1 MELKRRIIDLKCY
14 LTSLFII
21 ILPFLYTEE
30 TLDPVL
36 SLRFFL
42 FSILVLILT
51 LLNFKKK
58 IDISLLRHSIVL
70 CFLSLISIFCIS
82 TLFLNNVIS
91 EAIYVTIKLAL
102 FLFYLINITDI
113 LKDDLCRNRLFI
125 SISLFSIICSVLYLF
140 QVTNLYFYHSDRS
153 KWFFI
158 TDLTKLA
165 ATMANKNL
173 LSSALFL
180 TIPFSFYN
188 LYSCKK
194 IVRII
199 SILSL
204 MLIPIVF
211 FFTNSK
217 ATLLGLFILILSIL
231 VLKLL
236 PKTFVKVF
244 YYSVIFTFLI
254 SCFSIVYIND
264 YKSSF
269 SLKLKDHLI
278 EYSNNEELF
287 NDKRS
292 SFGTRINLYKNTLD
306 LIKKNPILGVGP
318 GNWKIQHGKYS
329 LYRTLGED
337 GRKLVQ
343 RPHNDF
349 LWIASESGIIS
360 GIIYLLI
367 FIIALKNIH
376 FKIYKKD
383 DKKVLFNYSVF
394 GVLLGYFSISLFD
407 FPLERITH
415 NILFVILL
423 SYIISLSKKSQ
434 LNVSN
439 RFHKIFWFISVFF
452 ICISSY
458 VAKARHTG
466 EIHLTK
472 AKFYKGKN
480 SSKLIIRN
488 VDNAFIPNIYEV
500 DRSGTPIHWYK
511 GVANFSLNN
520 LDESFN
526 DFKIA
531 YQHNP
536 FHLHVLNNIGT
547 LYELKGNS
555 TKAKM
560 YYNSALDISPRFEE
574 VSVNLSAILFNEG
587 KIQEA
592 LDIILRCNIE
602 KDLLKYDK
610 YLKTISLSMIEN
622 YLNNTK
628 LKISDRNKILY
639 LKGLFLNDIIQAK
652 FKIRHIYELRKSSNS
667 HYLDLYL
674 KTNI

>member
-1 MELKRRIIDLKCY
+1 MVLKRRIIDLKCY

-21 ILPFLYTEE
+21 ILPFLYTED

-36 SLRFFL
+36 TLRFFS

-51 LLNFKKK
+51 LLSFKKK
-58 IDISLLRHSIVL
+58 IDKTLLRHSIVL
-70 CFLSLISIFCIS
+70 CFFSLISIFCIS
-82 TLFLNNVIS
+82 TLFLNNVMS
-91 EAIYVTIKLAL
+91 EAIYVTLKLAL
-102 FLFYLINITDI
+102 FLIFLININDI
-113 LKDDLCRNRLFI
+113 FKDDLCRNRLFL
-125 SISLFSIICSVLYLF
+125 SISVFSIICSVLYLF
-140 QVTNLYFYHSDRS
+140 QVTNLYFYHIDRS

-188 LYSCKK
+188 LYSSNKVVK
-194 IVRII
+194 II
-199 SILSL
+199 SLLSL
-204 MLIPIVF
+204 IFIPIVF
-211 FFTNSK
+211 FFTTSK
-217 ATLLGLFILILSIL
+217 ATLLALLILILSIL

-236 PKTFVKVF
+236 PKIFLRFF
-244 YYSVIFTFLI
+244 YYSIIFIFLI
-254 SCFSIVYIND
+254 SCFSIVYIRD
-264 YKSSF
+264 SESSF
-269 SLKLKDHLI
+269 SLRVKNHFI

-287 NDKRS
+287 NDKKS
-292 SFGTRINLYKNTLD
+292 SFGTRINLYRNTLD
-306 LIKKNPILGVGP
+306 LIKTNPILGVGP

-329 LYRTLGED
+329 LYGTLGED

-394 GVLLGYFSISLFD
+394 GVLLGYFLISLFD

-415 NILFVILL
+415 NILFIILL
-423 SYIISLSKKSQ
+423 SYTISVSKKSQ
-434 LNVSN
+434 QNVSN
-439 RFHKIFWFISVFF
+439 RFHKTFWCISVLF
-452 ICISSY
+452 ICLSSY
-458 VAKARHTG
+458 VANARHTG

-472 AKFYKGKN
+472 AKLYKGKN
-480 SSKLIIRN
+480 SWKPIIRN
-488 VDNAFIPNIYEV
+488 VDNAFIPNIYEI

-511 GVANFSLNN
+511 GVANFSMNN
-520 LDESFN
+520 LDESFD

-531 YQHNP
+531 YEYNP

-555 TKAKM
+555 IKAKM
-560 YYNSALDISPRFEE
+560 YYERALDISPRFEE
-574 VSVNLSAILFNEG
+574 ASVNLSAILFNEG
-587 KIQEA
+587 EIQEA
-592 LDIILRCNIE
+592 LDVILRCNIE
-602 KDLLKYDK
+602 KDYLKYDK
-610 YLKTISLSMIEN
+610 YLKTISLKMIKN
-622 YLNNTK
+622 YK
-628 LKISDRNKILY
+628 EEKKINSKEKKQILY
-639 LKGLFLNDIIQAK
+639 LENLFMNDHQLAKKTIRNLYEIRKENDKDFIDIYLN
-652 FKIRHIYELRKSSNS
+652 
-667 HYLDLYL
+667 
-674 KTNI
+674 